1 MFWSQKLY
9 KYASNSTMA
18 TVRSRVK
25 YFLRPEQNDFRNK
38 LNLLRS
44 VTMIGRAT
52 LLKSLNTDSDWL
64 SH

>member
-1 MFWSQKLY
+1 
-9 KYASNSTMA
+9 MA
-18 TVRSRVK
+18 TVRSHVK

-38 LNLLRS
+38 LNLLRY

-52 LLKSLNTDSDWL
+52 LLKSLDNDSDWI

>member
-1 MFWSQKLY
+1 
-9 KYASNSTMA
+9 MA

-52 LLKSLNTDSDWL
+52 LLKSLDNDSDWIN
-64 SH
+64 H